1 MRAHL
6 ERISPLNN
14 VSRIS
19 VPMFII
25 QGENDP
31 RVPVTEATQMVAA
44 LRAQGGSVWYM
55 NALNEGHG
63 YRKREN
69 RDIMQQAMIMFLEKH
84 LAPGDNAP

>member
-14 VSRIS
+14 VSRIT
-19 VPMFII
+19 VPMFIV
-25 QGENDP
+25 QGQNDP
-31 RVPVTEATQMVAA
+31 RVPVTEATQMVEA
-44 LRAQGGSVWYM
+44 LRERGQSVWFM

-69 RDIMQQAMIMFLEKH
+69 RDIMQQVMTMFLRQH
-84 LAPGDNAP
+84 LAGADDAP